1 MLEILMSIAFEERTY
16 EYYDKNYNFL
26 TGRDINKRLVM
37 IRNLEKVFE
46 SLDDKR
52 EIDFNDYMLRW
63 GSYQFLTISE

>member
-1 MLEILMSIAFEERTY
+1 MSIVFEERTY